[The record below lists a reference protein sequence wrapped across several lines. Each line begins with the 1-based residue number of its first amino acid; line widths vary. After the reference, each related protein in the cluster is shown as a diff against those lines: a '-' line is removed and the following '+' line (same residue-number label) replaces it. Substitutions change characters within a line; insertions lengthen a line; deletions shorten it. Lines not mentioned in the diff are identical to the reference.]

1 MNYVTPVGFR
11 DVVSEEAL
19 VREEL
24 TSRVKACFAAKGY
37 LPVETPTLE
46 VLDVMEA
53 GGHVPEAPFKFFDS
67 HGDLLAMRPDV
78 TMQVARM
85 CASRSEASGGIE
97 KPLRL
102 RYTQRVFREKT
113 IEAAARELTQ
123 CGAECL
129 GVPGREADLEL
140 VSMFA
145 SALEEC
151 GLTQFTIALGSAG
164 VLRDLLSESCAS
176 EQWQSAVLQAYHTS
190 NFVYLGELVEA
201 AERASAAKRVSAAE
215 RVSTGASGSTVV
227 EPSTDSTATNPSAI
241 DGGAATNSP
250 TGGAATESSTI
261 GGGAT
266 TELSTGAAATELSAS
281 DKNDNSTPSNSSTSD
296 TNSYKLADPAL
307 TNPGEVRLEVAQAI
321 FALSRLRGGKQA
333 LVEVRGLLEPF
344 GCEES
349 ITELEAVYDALVEQG
364 LGDKLLID
372 FSVMSSF
379 DYYTGLVFEAYAP
392 GLGSPLGGGGRYDN
406 LLASY
411 GAKKIPAAGFA
422 FYLEQVMAARQEA
435 ATRETTNNPRP
446 LRIAVPKGSLK
457 EGSVEVLKNAGLDVE
472 GLLDSGR
479 TLMLRNDEVEYLIV
493 RPTDAPIFVSLG
505 AADCGI
511 CGEDSLL
518 EASPDVVE
526 LVDLK
531 FGGCRFVVAES
542 KGTTEAVE
550 ERYRKLG
557 SIRVATKYPNI
568 TRSYYAKI
576 GMPVEIVKLHGN
588 IELAPITGMAERIV
602 DITATGTTLRENN
615 LVVVDDVLASTARFF
630 ANPSSFRTNPRVGQL
645 ADTLYKQAKEN

>member
-190 NFVYLGELVEA
+190 NFVYLRELVEA
-201 AERASAAKRVSAAE
+201 AERVSADE

-227 EPSTDSTATNPSAI
+227 ELPTDSTATNSPI
-241 DGGAATNSP
+241 GAATK
-250 TGGAATESSTI
+250 
-261 GGGAT
+261 
-266 TELSTGAAATELSAS
+266 LSTS
-281 DKNDNSTPSNSSTSD
+281 DKNDNPTPSNSSISD
-296 TNSYKLADPAL
+296 ANSYKLADPAL

>member
-24 TSRVKACFAAKGY
+24 TSRVRACFAARGY

-78 TMQVARM
+78 TMQIARM
-85 CASRSEASGGIE
+85 CASRSESTGGLT

-102 RYTQRVFREKT
+102 RYTQRVY
-113 IEAAARELTQ
+113 AGEL
-123 CGAECL
+123 
-129 GVPGREADLEL
+129 RN
-140 VSMFA
+140 
-145 SALEEC
+145 
-151 GLTQFTIALGSAG
+151 
-164 VLRDLLSESCAS
+164 LLSVSDAS
-176 EQWQSAVLQAYHTS
+176 KQWQDAVLQAYHTS
-190 NFVYLGELVEA
+190 NFVYLGELV
-201 AERASAAKRVSAAE
+201 
-215 RVSTGASGSTVV
+215 
-227 EPSTDSTATNPSAI
+227 
-241 DGGAATNSP
+241 
-250 TGGAATESSTI
+250 
-261 GGGAT
+261 
-266 TELSTGAAATELSAS
+266 AAAQRGQA
-281 DKNDNSTPSNSSTSD
+281 DKAQNRAQEQHQTKNAQDSQATD
-296 TNSYKLADPAL
+296 FKLADPAL
-307 TNPGEVRLEVAQAI
+307 DNPGNAKPEVAQAI

-333 LVEVRGLLEPF
+333 LKEVKALLAPF
-344 GCEES
+344 GCTAG
-349 ITELEAVYDALVEQG
+349 IAELEGVYDALVELG

-411 GAKKIPAAGFA
+411 GAEKIPAAGFA
-422 FYLEQVMAARQEA
+422 FYLEQVMAARQAAVQLAASHAEQITQEA
-435 ATRETTNNPRP
+435 SCSRRP

-457 EGSVEVLKNAGLDVE
+457 EGAVKVLADAGLDVE

-479 TLMLRNDEVEYLIV
+479 TLMLRNGDVEYLIV
-493 RPTDAPIFVSLG
+493 RPTDAPVFVSLG

-518 EASPDVVE
+518 EAAPDVVE

-550 ERYRKLG
+550 QRYRKLG

>member
-24 TSRVKACFAAKGY
+24 TSRVRACFAARGY

-78 TMQVARM
+78 TMQIARM
-85 CASRSEASGGIE
+85 CASRSESTGGLT

-113 IEAAARELTQ
+113 VEASARELAQ

-129 GVPGREADLEL
+129 GISGSSADVEL
-140 VSMFA
+140 ISMFA
-145 SALEEC
+145 RALEEC
-151 GLTQFTIALGSAG
+151 GLTRFTIALGSAG
-164 VLRDLLSESCAS
+164 VLRDLLSVSDAS
-176 EQWQSAVLQAYHTS
+176 KQWQDAVLQAYHTS
-190 NFVYLGELVEA
+190 NFVYLGELV
-201 AERASAAKRVSAAE
+201 
-215 RVSTGASGSTVV
+215 
-227 EPSTDSTATNPSAI
+227 
-241 DGGAATNSP
+241 
-250 TGGAATESSTI
+250 
-261 GGGAT
+261 
-266 TELSTGAAATELSAS
+266 AAAQRSQA
-281 DKNDNSTPSNSSTSD
+281 DKAQNRAQEQHQTKNAQSSQATD
-296 TNSYKLADPAL
+296 FKLADPAL
-307 TNPGEVRLEVAQAI
+307 DNPGNAKPEVAQAI

-333 LVEVRGLLEPF
+333 LKEVKALLAPF
-344 GCEES
+344 GCTAG
-349 ITELEAVYDALVEQG
+349 IAELEGVYDALVELG
-364 LGDKLLID
+364 LGGKLLID

-411 GAKKIPAAGFA
+411 GAEKIPAAGFA
-422 FYLEQVMAARQEA
+422 FYLEQVMAARQA
-435 ATRETTNNPRP
+435 AVQLAALHAQQITQETSCSRRP

-457 EGSVEVLKNAGLDVE
+457 EGAVKVLADAGLDVE

-479 TLMLRNDEVEYLIV
+479 TLMLRNGDVEYLIV
-493 RPTDAPIFVSLG
+493 RPTDAPVFVSLG

-518 EASPDVVE
+518 EAAPDVVE

-550 ERYRKLG
+550 QRYRKLG

>member
-24 TSRVKACFAAKGY
+24 TARVRACFAEQGY

-53 GGHVPEAPFKFFDS
+53 GGHVPAAPFKFFDS

-78 TMQVARM
+78 TMQIARM
-85 CASRSEASGGIE
+85 CATRADEVFG
-97 KPLRL
+97 PVRL

-113 IEAAARELTQ
+113 AEAAARELTQ
-123 CGAECL
+123 CGVECL
-129 GVPGREADLEL
+129 GVASKEADVEL
-140 VSMFA
+140 ISMFA
-145 SALEEC
+145 RALREC
-151 GLTQFTIALGSAG
+151 GLQRFTIALGSAG
-164 VLRDLLSESCAS
+164 VLRDLLEKSNAS
-176 EQWQSAVLQAYHTS
+176 DEWQSAVLQAYHTS
-190 NFVYLGELVEA
+190 NFVYLGELVQA
-201 AERASAAKRVSAAE
+201 AQAKANAMGEQTTANAVGATATATAANAGEPANN
-215 RVSTGASGSTVV
+215 TSGS
-227 EPSTDSTATNPSAI
+227 
-241 DGGAATNSP
+241 SP
-250 TGGAATESSTI
+250 AF
-261 GGGAT
+261 
-266 TELSTGAAATELSAS
+266 
-281 DKNDNSTPSNSSTSD
+281 
-296 TNSYKLADPAL
+296 KLADPAL
-307 TNPGEVRLEVAQAI
+307 ENPGDVDPVIAQAI
-321 FALSRLRGGKQA
+321 FSLSRLRGGKQA
-333 LVEVRGLLEPF
+333 LDEVRSLLEPV
-344 GCEES
+344 GCAAG
-349 ITELEAVYDALVEQG
+349 IAELEAIYDALVEAG
-364 LGDKLLID
+364 LSDSLLID

-392 GLGSPLGGGGRYDN
+392 GLGSPLGSGGRYDN

-411 GAKKIPAAGFA
+411 GASKIPAAGFA
-422 FYLEQVMAARQEA
+422 FYLEQVMAAREA
-435 ATRETTNNPRP
+435 ASSAAGVAAASASASAAATNADAGASSLSGETASATRP

-457 EGSVEVLKNAGLDVE
+457 EGSVAVLEQAGLNVDN
-472 GLLDSGR
+472 LLDSGR
-479 TLMLRNDEVEYLIV
+479 TLMLRNDDVEYLIV
-493 RPTDAPIFVSLG
+493 RPTDAPVFVALG

-518 EASPDVVE
+518 EAAPDVVE

-542 KGTTEAVE
+542 AGTTEAVE

-645 ADTLYKQAKEN
+645 ADTLYAQAKEN

>member
-24 TSRVKACFAAKGY
+24 TSRVRACFAARGY

-78 TMQVARM
+78 TMQIARM
-85 CASRSEASGGIE
+85 CASRSESTGGLT

-113 IEAAARELTQ
+113 VEASARELTQ

-129 GVPGREADLEL
+129 GISGSSADVEL
-140 VSMFA
+140 ISMFA
-145 SALEEC
+145 RALEEC
-151 GLTQFTIALGSAG
+151 GLTRFTIALGSAG
-164 VLRDLLSESCAS
+164 VLRDLLSVSDAS
-176 EQWQSAVLQAYHTS
+176 KQWQDAVLQAYHTS
-190 NFVYLGELVEA
+190 NFVYLGELV
-201 AERASAAKRVSAAE
+201 
-215 RVSTGASGSTVV
+215 
-227 EPSTDSTATNPSAI
+227 
-241 DGGAATNSP
+241 
-250 TGGAATESSTI
+250 
-261 GGGAT
+261 
-266 TELSTGAAATELSAS
+266 AAAQRGQA
-281 DKNDNSTPSNSSTSD
+281 DKAQNRAQEQHQTKNVQDSQATD
-296 TNSYKLADPAL
+296 FKLADPAL
-307 TNPGEVRLEVAQAI
+307 DNPGNAKPEVAQAI

-333 LVEVRGLLEPF
+333 LKEVKALLAPF
-344 GCEES
+344 GCTAG
-349 ITELEAVYDALVEQG
+349 IAELEGVYDALVELG

-411 GAKKIPAAGFA
+411 GAEKIPAAGFA
-422 FYLEQVMAARQEA
+422 FYLEQVMAARQA
-435 ATRETTNNPRP
+435 AVQLAALHAEQITQETSCSRRP

-457 EGSVEVLKNAGLDVE
+457 EGAVKVLADAGLDVE

-479 TLMLRNDEVEYLIV
+479 TLMLRNGDVEYLIV
-493 RPTDAPIFVSLG
+493 RPTDAPVFVSLG

-518 EASPDVVE
+518 EAAPDVVE

-550 ERYRKLG
+550 QRYRKLG

>member
-24 TSRVKACFAAKGY
+24 TSRVRSCFAARGY

-78 TMQVARM
+78 TMQIARM
-85 CASRSEASGGIE
+85 CAARSETMGGIT
-97 KPLRL
+97 KPLRI

-129 GVPGREADLEL
+129 GVAGSVADVEL
-140 VSMFA
+140 VSMMA
-145 SALEEC
+145 NALEEC
-151 GLTQFTIALGSAG
+151 GLTRFSIALGSAG
-164 VLRDLLSESCAS
+164 VLRDLLKASGAS

-190 NFVYLGELVEA
+190 NFVYLSQLVEA
-201 AERASAAKRVSAAE
+201 AERANAGAKEAAGAGTDEAAL
-215 RVSTGASGSTVV
+215 
-227 EPSTDSTATNPSAI
+227 
-241 DGGAATNSP
+241 AATD
-250 TGGAATESSTI
+250 E
-261 GGGAT
+261 
-266 TELSTGAAATELSAS
+266 AAAASAS
-281 DKNDNSTPSNSSTSD
+281 TENTNQAEKNF
-296 TNSYKLADPAL
+296 KLADPAL
-307 TNPGEVRLEVAQAI
+307 DNPGEVNLEVARAI

-333 LVEVRGLLEPF
+333 LQEVHALLEPF
-344 GCEES
+344 GCEAG
-349 ITELEAVYDALVEQG
+349 IVELETVYDALVEGG

-411 GAKKIPAAGFA
+411 GAEKVPAAGFA
-422 FYLEQVMAARQEA
+422 FYLEQVMAARQAAAQQAAREA
-435 ATRETTNNPRP
+435 EQKAANSESTNMQNRP

-457 EGSVEVLKNAGLDVE
+457 EGSVEVLKNAGLDVD

-479 TLMLRNDEVEYLIV
+479 TLMLRNGDVEYIIV
-493 RPTDAPIFVSLG
+493 RPTDAPVFVALG

-518 EASPDVVE
+518 EAAPDVVE

-645 ADTLYKQAKEN
+645 ANTLYAQAKEN

>member
-201 AERASAAKRVSAAE
+201 AKRASAAKRVSAAE

-227 EPSTDSTATNPSAI
+227 ESSTDSTATN
-241 DGGAATNSP
+241 SP
-250 TGGAATESSTI
+250 I
-261 GGGAT
+261 
-266 TELSTGAAATELSAS
+266 GAAATELSAS

-321 FALSRLRGGKQA
+321 FVLSRLRGGKQA

-344 GCEES
+344 GCEEP

>member
-24 TSRVKACFAAKGY
+24 TSRVRACFAARGY

-78 TMQVARM
+78 TMQIARM
-85 CASRSEASGGIE
+85 CASRSESTGGLT

-113 IEAAARELTQ
+113 VEASARELTQ

-129 GVPGREADLEL
+129 GISGSSADVEL
-140 VSMFA
+140 ISMFA
-145 SALEEC
+145 RALEEC
-151 GLTQFTIALGSAG
+151 GLTRFTIALGSAG
-164 VLRDLLSESCAS
+164 VLRDLLSVSDAS
-176 EQWQSAVLQAYHTS
+176 KQWQDAVLQAYHTS
-190 NFVYLGELVEA
+190 NFVYLGELV
-201 AERASAAKRVSAAE
+201 
-215 RVSTGASGSTVV
+215 
-227 EPSTDSTATNPSAI
+227 
-241 DGGAATNSP
+241 
-250 TGGAATESSTI
+250 
-261 GGGAT
+261 
-266 TELSTGAAATELSAS
+266 AAAQRGQA
-281 DKNDNSTPSNSSTSD
+281 DKAQNRAQEQHQTKNAQDSQATD
-296 TNSYKLADPAL
+296 FKLADPAL
-307 TNPGEVRLEVAQAI
+307 DNPGNAKPEVAQAI

-333 LVEVRGLLEPF
+333 LKEVKALLAPF
-344 GCEES
+344 GCTAG
-349 ITELEAVYDALVEQG
+349 IAELEGVYDALVELG

-411 GAKKIPAAGFA
+411 GAEKIPAAGFA
-422 FYLEQVMAARQEA
+422 FYLEQVMAARQAAVQLAASHAEQITQEA
-435 ATRETTNNPRP
+435 SCSRRP

-457 EGSVEVLKNAGLDVE
+457 EGAVKVLADAGLDVE

-479 TLMLRNDEVEYLIV
+479 TLMLRNGDVEYLIV
-493 RPTDAPIFVSLG
+493 RPTDAPVFVSLG

-518 EASPDVVE
+518 EAAPDVVE

-550 ERYRKLG
+550 QRYRKLG

-588 IELAPITGMAERIV
+588 IELAPITGMAERVV

>member
-1 MNYVTPVGFR
+1 M
-11 DVVSEEAL
+11 
-19 VREEL
+19 
-24 TSRVKACFAAKGY
+24 
-37 LPVETPTLE
+37 
-46 VLDVMEA
+46 
-53 GGHVPEAPFKFFDS
+53 
-67 HGDLLAMRPDV
+67 
-78 TMQVARM
+78 
-85 CASRSEASGGIE
+85 
-97 KPLRL
+97 
-102 RYTQRVFREKT
+102 
-113 IEAAARELTQ
+113 
-123 CGAECL
+123 
-129 GVPGREADLEL
+129 
-140 VSMFA
+140 
-145 SALEEC
+145 
-151 GLTQFTIALGSAG
+151 
-164 VLRDLLSESCAS
+164 
-176 EQWQSAVLQAYHTS
+176 
-190 NFVYLGELVEA
+190 
-201 AERASAAKRVSAAE
+201 
-215 RVSTGASGSTVV
+215 
-227 EPSTDSTATNPSAI
+227 
-241 DGGAATNSP
+241 
-250 TGGAATESSTI
+250 
-261 GGGAT
+261 
-266 TELSTGAAATELSAS
+266 
-281 DKNDNSTPSNSSTSD
+281 
-296 TNSYKLADPAL
+296 
-307 TNPGEVRLEVAQAI
+307 AQAI

-333 LVEVRGLLEPF
+333 LIEVRGLLEPF

-435 ATRETTNNPRP
+435 ATGETTNNPRP

>member
-24 TSRVKACFAAKGY
+24 IARVRACFAAQGY

-78 TMQVARM
+78 TMQIARM
-85 CASRSEASGGIE
+85 CAARSESVGGLSQ
-97 KPLRL
+97 PVRL

-113 IEAAARELTQ
+113 AEAAARELTQ

-129 GVPGREADLEL
+129 GVSGVEADVEL
-140 VSMFA
+140 VSMLA
-145 SALEEC
+145 HALEEC
-151 GLTQFTIALGSAG
+151 ELKDFTIALGSAG
-164 VLRDLLSESCAS
+164 VLRDLLRVSGAS
-176 EQWQSAVLQAYHTS
+176 DQWQAAVLQAYHTS
-190 NFVYLGELVEA
+190 NFVYLGELVNA
-201 AERASAAKRVSAAE
+201 AEARVDKAGSVNTENTAAPAV
-215 RVSTGASGSTVV
+215 
-227 EPSTDSTATNPSAI
+227 
-241 DGGAATNSP
+241 
-250 TGGAATESSTI
+250 
-261 GGGAT
+261 
-266 TELSTGAAATELSAS
+266 
-281 DKNDNSTPSNSSTSD
+281 NDF
-296 TNSYKLADPAL
+296 KLADPAL
-307 TNPGEVRLEVAQAI
+307 ENPGEVRTDVARAI

-333 LVEVRGLLEPF
+333 LDEVRALLEPF
-344 GCEES
+344 GCQS
-349 ITELEAVYDALVEQG
+349 GITELEAVYNALVEAG
-364 LGDKLLID
+364 LGGKLLID

-392 GLGSPLGGGGRYDN
+392 GLGSPLGSGGRYDN
-406 LLASY
+406 LLAAY
-411 GAKKIPAAGFA
+411 GAAKVPAAGFA
-422 FYLEQVMAARQEA
+422 FYLEQVMAAREA
-435 ATRETTNNPRP
+435 ASREGVREETDAKDSCDAEACEDASNAAAARP

-457 EGSVEVLKNAGLDVE
+457 EGAVEVLENAGLNVD

-479 TLMLRNDEVEYLIV
+479 TLMLRNGDVEYLIV
-493 RPTDAPIFVSLG
+493 RPTDAPVFVALG

-518 EASPDVVE
+518 EAAPDVVE

-542 KGTTEAVE
+542 EGTTAAVE

-645 ADTLYKQAKEN
+645 ADTLYAQAKEK

>member
-129 GVPGREADLEL
+129 GVPGREADIEL

-176 EQWQSAVLQAYHTS
+176 EKWQSAVLQAYHTS

-201 AERASAAKRVSAAE
+201 AERVSADE
-215 RVSTGASGSTVV
+215 RVSTGASGSTVT
-227 EPSTDSTATNPSAI
+227 ELPI
-241 DGGAATNSP
+241 
-250 TGGAATESSTI
+250 GAATELPT
-261 GGGAT
+261 
-266 TELSTGAAATELSAS
+266 S
-281 DKNDNSTPSNSSTSD
+281 DDNGNSTSSNPSTSD
-296 TNSYKLADPAL
+296 ANSYKLADPAL

-435 ATRETTNNPRP
+435 ATGETTNNPRP

-542 KGTTEAVE
+542 KGTTESVE

>member
-227 EPSTDSTATNPSAI
+227 ESSTDSTVTNPSAI

-250 TGGAATESSTI
+250 I
-261 GGGAT
+261 
-266 TELSTGAAATELSAS
+266 GAAATKLSAS
-281 DKNDNSTPSNSSTSD
+281 DNNDNSTPSNSSTSD

-435 ATRETTNNPRP
+435 ATRETTNNLRP

>member
-24 TSRVKACFAAKGY
+24 TSRVRACFAARGY

-78 TMQVARM
+78 TMQIARM
-85 CASRSEASGGIE
+85 CASRSESTGGLT

-113 IEAAARELTQ
+113 VEASARELTQ

-129 GVPGREADLEL
+129 GISGSSADVEL
-140 VSMFA
+140 ISMFA
-145 SALEEC
+145 RALEEC
-151 GLTQFTIALGSAG
+151 GLTRFTIALGSAG
-164 VLRDLLSESCAS
+164 VLRDLLSVSDAS
-176 EQWQSAVLQAYHTS
+176 KQWQDAVLQAYHTS
-190 NFVYLGELVEA
+190 NFVYLGELV
-201 AERASAAKRVSAAE
+201 
-215 RVSTGASGSTVV
+215 
-227 EPSTDSTATNPSAI
+227 
-241 DGGAATNSP
+241 
-250 TGGAATESSTI
+250 
-261 GGGAT
+261 
-266 TELSTGAAATELSAS
+266 AAAQRGQA
-281 DKNDNSTPSNSSTSD
+281 DKAQNRAQEQYQTKNAQSSQATD
-296 TNSYKLADPAL
+296 FKLADPAL
-307 TNPGEVRLEVAQAI
+307 DNPGNAKPEVAQAI

-333 LVEVRGLLEPF
+333 LKEVKALLAPF
-344 GCEES
+344 GCTAG
-349 ITELEAVYDALVEQG
+349 IAELEGVYDALVELG

-411 GAKKIPAAGFA
+411 GAEKIPAAGFA
-422 FYLEQVMAARQEA
+422 FYLEQVMAARQA
-435 ATRETTNNPRP
+435 AVQLAALHAEQITQETSCSRRP

-457 EGSVEVLKNAGLDVE
+457 EGAVKVLADAGLDVE

-479 TLMLRNDEVEYLIV
+479 TLMLRNGDVEYLIV
-493 RPTDAPIFVSLG
+493 RPTDAPVFVSLG

-518 EASPDVVE
+518 EAAPDVVE

-550 ERYRKLG
+550 QRYRKLG

>member
-241 DGGAATNSP
+241 DGGTATNSPIGAAATNSP
-250 TGGAATESSTI
+250 I
-261 GGGAT
+261 
-266 TELSTGAAATELSAS
+266 GAAATELSAS

>member
-24 TSRVKACFAAKGY
+24 TARVRACFAEQGY

-46 VLDVMEA
+46 VLDVMEV
-53 GGHVPEAPFKFFDS
+53 GGHVPAAPFKFFDS

-78 TMQVARM
+78 TMQIARM
-85 CASRSEASGGIE
+85 CATRADEVFG
-97 KPLRL
+97 PVRL

-113 IEAAARELTQ
+113 AEAAARELTQ
-123 CGAECL
+123 CGVECL
-129 GVPGREADLEL
+129 GVASKEADVEL
-140 VSMFA
+140 ISMFA
-145 SALEEC
+145 RALREC
-151 GLTQFTIALGSAG
+151 GLQRFTIALGSAG
-164 VLRDLLSESCAS
+164 VLRDLLEKSNAS
-176 EQWQSAVLQAYHTS
+176 DEWQSAVLQAYHTS
-190 NFVYLGELVEA
+190 NFVYLGELVQA
-201 AERASAAKRVSAAE
+201 TQAKANA
-215 RVSTGASGSTVV
+215 TGEQVV
-227 EPSTDSTATNPSAI
+227 ANAV
-241 DGGAATNSP
+241 
-250 TGGAATESSTI
+250 
-261 GGGAT
+261 
-266 TELSTGAAATELSAS
+266 GAAATAANAEESANNAS
-281 DKNDNSTPSNSSTSD
+281 GSSPAF
-296 TNSYKLADPAL
+296 KLADPAL
-307 TNPGEVRLEVAQAI
+307 ENPGDVDPVIAQAI
-321 FALSRLRGGKQA
+321 FSLSRLRGGKQA
-333 LVEVRGLLEPF
+333 LDEVRSLLEPV
-344 GCEES
+344 GCAAG
-349 ITELEAVYDALVEQG
+349 IAELEAIYDALVEAG
-364 LGDKLLID
+364 LSDSLLID

-392 GLGSPLGGGGRYDN
+392 GLGSPLGSGGRYDN

-411 GAKKIPAAGFA
+411 GASKIPAAGFA
-422 FYLEQVMAARQEA
+422 FYLEQVMAAREA
-435 ATRETTNNPRP
+435 ASSVAGGASASASAAATNEDAGAGVPSGETASATRP

-457 EGSVEVLKNAGLDVE
+457 EGSVAVLEQAGLNVDN
-472 GLLDSGR
+472 LLDSGR
-479 TLMLRNDEVEYLIV
+479 TLMLRNDDVEYLIV
-493 RPTDAPIFVSLG
+493 RPTDAPVFVALG

-518 EASPDVVE
+518 EAAPDVVE

-542 KGTTEAVE
+542 AGTTEAVE

-645 ADTLYKQAKEN
+645 ADTLYAQAKEN

>member
-19 VREEL
+19 VRENL
-24 TSRVKACFAAKGY
+24 ISRVRSCFAARGY

-78 TMQVARM
+78 TMQIARM
-85 CASRSEASGGIE
+85 CAARSDAMGGIT

-113 IEAAARELTQ
+113 VEAAARELTQ

-129 GVPGREADLEL
+129 GVSSIEADIEL
-140 VSMFA
+140 VSMLA
-145 SALEEC
+145 TTLEEC
-151 GLTQFTIALGSAG
+151 GLTRFTIALGSAG
-164 VLRDLLSESCAS
+164 VLRDLLKVSGATD
-176 EQWQSAVLQAYHTS
+176 QWQAAVLQAYHTS
-190 NFVYLGELVEA
+190 NFVYLSEL
-201 AERASAAKRVSAAE
+201 VSAAE
-215 RVSTGASGSTVV
+215 KV
-227 EPSTDSTATNPSAI
+227 EP
-241 DGGAATNSP
+241 
-250 TGGAATESSTI
+250 
-261 GGGAT
+261 
-266 TELSTGAAATELSAS
+266 
-281 DKNDNSTPSNSSTSD
+281 KNF
-296 TNSYKLADPAL
+296 KLADPAL
-307 TNPGEVRLEVAQAI
+307 SNPGSVDLQVARAI
-321 FALSRLRGGKQA
+321 FELSRLRGGKQA
-333 LVEVRGLLEPF
+333 LEDVRALLKPF
-344 GCEES
+344 GCES
-349 ITELEAVYDALVEQG
+349 GIAELETVFEALVERG
-364 LGDKLLID
+364 LGEKILID

-406 LLASY
+406 LLAAY
-411 GAKKIPAAGFA
+411 GAEKVPAAGFA
-422 FYLEQVMAARQEA
+422 FYLEQVMAARQAAVQFALREA
-435 ATRETTNNPRP
+435 EGKAVQACQACVDDTLASEKTSARP

-457 EGSVEVLKNAGLDVE
+457 EGSVEVLKNAGLDVD

-479 TLMLRNDEVEYLIV
+479 TLMLRNGDVEYIIV
-493 RPTDAPIFVSLG
+493 RPTDAPVFVSLG

-518 EASPDVVE
+518 EAMPDVVE

-568 TRSYYAKI
+568 TRSYYDKI

-630 ANPSSFRTNPRVGQL
+630 ANPPSFRTNPRVGEL
-645 ADTLYKQAKEN
+645 ANTLYAQAKEN

>member
-19 VREEL
+19 VRENL
-24 TSRVKACFAAKGY
+24 ISRVRSCFAARGY

-78 TMQVARM
+78 TMQIARM
-85 CASRSEASGGIE
+85 CAARSDAMGGIT

-113 IEAAARELTQ
+113 VEAAARELTQ

-129 GVPGREADLEL
+129 GVSSVEADIEL
-140 VSMFA
+140 VSMLA
-145 SALEEC
+145 TTLEEC
-151 GLTQFTIALGSAG
+151 GLTRFTIALGSAG
-164 VLRDLLSESCAS
+164 VLRDLLKVSGAS
-176 EQWQSAVLQAYHTS
+176 EQWQAAVLQAYHTS
-190 NFVYLGELVEA
+190 NFVYLSEL
-201 AERASAAKRVSAAE
+201 VSAAE
-215 RVSTGASGSTVV
+215 KV
-227 EPSTDSTATNPSAI
+227 DS
-241 DGGAATNSP
+241 
-250 TGGAATESSTI
+250 
-261 GGGAT
+261 
-266 TELSTGAAATELSAS
+266 
-281 DKNDNSTPSNSSTSD
+281 KNF
-296 TNSYKLADPAL
+296 KLADPAL
-307 TNPGEVRLEVAQAI
+307 SNPGSVDLQVARAI
-321 FALSRLRGGKQA
+321 FELSRLRGGKQA
-333 LVEVRGLLEPF
+333 LEDVRALLKPF
-344 GCEES
+344 GCES
-349 ITELEAVYDALVEQG
+349 GIAELETVFEALVERG
-364 LGDKLLID
+364 LGEKILID

-406 LLASY
+406 LLAAY
-411 GAKKIPAAGFA
+411 GAEKVPAAGFA
-422 FYLEQVMAARQEA
+422 FYLEQVMAARQAAVQFALREA
-435 ATRETTNNPRP
+435 EGKAVQACQACADDTLASEKTSARP

-457 EGSVEVLKNAGLDVE
+457 EGSVEVLKNAGLDVD

-479 TLMLRNDEVEYLIV
+479 TLMLRNGDVEYIIV
-493 RPTDAPIFVSLG
+493 RPTDAPVFVSLG

-518 EASPDVVE
+518 EAMPDVVE

-568 TRSYYAKI
+568 TRSYYNKI

-630 ANPSSFRTNPRVGQL
+630 ANPSSFRTNPRVGEL
-645 ADTLYKQAKEN
+645 ANTLYAQAKEN

>member
-24 TSRVKACFAAKGY
+24 TSRVRACFAARGY

-78 TMQVARM
+78 TMQIARM
-85 CASRSEASGGIE
+85 CASRSESTGGLT

-113 IEAAARELTQ
+113 VEASARELTQ

-129 GVPGREADLEL
+129 GISGSSADVEL
-140 VSMFA
+140 ISMFA
-145 SALEEC
+145 RALEEC
-151 GLTQFTIALGSAG
+151 GLTRFTIALGSAG
-164 VLRDLLSESCAS
+164 VLRDLLSVSDAS
-176 EQWQSAVLQAYHTS
+176 KQWQDAVLQAYHTS
-190 NFVYLGELVEA
+190 NFVYLGELV
-201 AERASAAKRVSAAE
+201 
-215 RVSTGASGSTVV
+215 
-227 EPSTDSTATNPSAI
+227 
-241 DGGAATNSP
+241 
-250 TGGAATESSTI
+250 
-261 GGGAT
+261 
-266 TELSTGAAATELSAS
+266 AAAQRGQA
-281 DKNDNSTPSNSSTSD
+281 DKAQNRAQEQHQTKNVQDSQATD
-296 TNSYKLADPAL
+296 FKLADPAL
-307 TNPGEVRLEVAQAI
+307 DNPGNAKPEVAQAI

-333 LVEVRGLLEPF
+333 LKEVKALLAPF
-344 GCEES
+344 GCMAG
-349 ITELEAVYDALVEQG
+349 IAELEGVYDALVELG

-411 GAKKIPAAGFA
+411 GAEKIPAAGFA
-422 FYLEQVMAARQEA
+422 FYLEQVMAARQA
-435 ATRETTNNPRP
+435 AVQLAASHAEQITQETSCSRRP

-457 EGSVEVLKNAGLDVE
+457 EGAVKVLADAGLDVE

-479 TLMLRNDEVEYLIV
+479 TLMLRNGDVEYLIV
-493 RPTDAPIFVSLG
+493 RPTDAPVFVSLG

-518 EASPDVVE
+518 EAAPDVVE

-550 ERYRKLG
+550 QRYRKLG

>member
-227 EPSTDSTATNPSAI
+227 ESSTDST
-241 DGGAATNSP
+241 ATNSP
-250 TGGAATESSTI
+250 TGGAVTNLSAI
-261 GGGAT
+261 G
-266 TELSTGAAATELSAS
+266 GAAATELPIAAATGPSTS
-281 DKNDNSTPSNSSTSD
+281 DENDNSTSSNSSTSD

>member
-24 TSRVKACFAAKGY
+24 TSRVRACFAARGY

-78 TMQVARM
+78 TMQIARM
-85 CASRSEASGGIE
+85 CASRSESTGGLT

-113 IEAAARELTQ
+113 VEASARELTQ

-129 GVPGREADLEL
+129 GISGSSADVEL
-140 VSMFA
+140 ISMFA
-145 SALEEC
+145 RALEEC
-151 GLTQFTIALGSAG
+151 GLTRFTIALGSAG
-164 VLRDLLSESCAS
+164 VLRDLLSVSDAS
-176 EQWQSAVLQAYHTS
+176 KQWQDAVLQAYHTS
-190 NFVYLGELVEA
+190 NFVYLGELV
-201 AERASAAKRVSAAE
+201 
-215 RVSTGASGSTVV
+215 
-227 EPSTDSTATNPSAI
+227 
-241 DGGAATNSP
+241 
-250 TGGAATESSTI
+250 
-261 GGGAT
+261 
-266 TELSTGAAATELSAS
+266 AAAQRGQADKAQNRAQEQYQTKSAQ
-281 DKNDNSTPSNSSTSD
+281 SSQAKD
-296 TNSYKLADPAL
+296 FKLADPAL
-307 TNPGEVRLEVAQAI
+307 DNPGNAKPEVAQAI

-333 LVEVRGLLEPF
+333 LKEVKALLAPF
-344 GCEES
+344 GCTAG
-349 ITELEAVYDALVEQG
+349 IAELEGVYDALVELG

-411 GAKKIPAAGFA
+411 GAEKIPAAGFA
-422 FYLEQVMAARQEA
+422 FYLEQVMAARQA
-435 ATRETTNNPRP
+435 AVQLAALHAEQMTQETSCSRRP

-457 EGSVEVLKNAGLDVE
+457 EGAVKVLADAGLDVE

-479 TLMLRNDEVEYLIV
+479 TLMLRNGDVEYLIV
-493 RPTDAPIFVSLG
+493 RPTDAPVFVSLG

-518 EASPDVVE
+518 EAAPDVVE

-550 ERYRKLG
+550 QRYRKLG

>member
-24 TSRVKACFAAKGY
+24 TSRVRACFAARGY

-78 TMQVARM
+78 TMQIARM
-85 CASRSEASGGIE
+85 CASRSESTGGLT

-113 IEAAARELTQ
+113 VEASARELTQ

-129 GVPGREADLEL
+129 GISGSSADVEL
-140 VSMFA
+140 ISMFA
-145 SALEEC
+145 RALEEC
-151 GLTQFTIALGSAG
+151 GLTRFTIALGSAG
-164 VLRDLLSESCAS
+164 VLRDLLSVSDAS
-176 EQWQSAVLQAYHTS
+176 KQWQDAVLQAYHTS
-190 NFVYLGELVEA
+190 NFVYLGELV
-201 AERASAAKRVSAAE
+201 
-215 RVSTGASGSTVV
+215 
-227 EPSTDSTATNPSAI
+227 
-241 DGGAATNSP
+241 
-250 TGGAATESSTI
+250 
-261 GGGAT
+261 
-266 TELSTGAAATELSAS
+266 AAAQRGQA
-281 DKNDNSTPSNSSTSD
+281 DKAQNRAQEQHQTKNAQSSQATD
-296 TNSYKLADPAL
+296 FKLADPAL
-307 TNPGEVRLEVAQAI
+307 DNPGNAKSEVAQAI

-333 LVEVRGLLEPF
+333 LKEVKALLAPF
-344 GCEES
+344 GCTAG
-349 ITELEAVYDALVEQG
+349 IAELEGVYDALVELG

-411 GAKKIPAAGFA
+411 GAEKIPAAGFA
-422 FYLEQVMAARQEA
+422 FYLEQVMAARQA
-435 ATRETTNNPRP
+435 AVQLAASHAEQITQETSCSRRP

-457 EGSVEVLKNAGLDVE
+457 EGAVKVLADAGLDVE

-479 TLMLRNDEVEYLIV
+479 TLMLRNGDVEYLIV
-493 RPTDAPIFVSLG
+493 RPTDAPVFVSLG

-518 EASPDVVE
+518 EAAPDVVE

-550 ERYRKLG
+550 QRYRKLG

>member
-11 DVVSEEAL
+11 DVVSEESL

-201 AERASAAKRVSAAE
+201 AERASAAE
-215 RVSTGASGSTVV
+215 RVSTGASDGA
-227 EPSTDSTATNPSAI
+227 ATELPT
-241 DGGAATNSP
+241 GGAATNSP
-250 TGGAATESSTI
+250 IGAV
-261 GGGAT
+261 
-266 TELSTGAAATELSAS
+266 ATELPTS
-281 DKNDNSTPSNSSTSD
+281 DDNGNSTSSNPSTSD
-296 TNSYKLADPAL
+296 ANSYKLADPAL

-435 ATRETTNNPRP
+435 ATGETTNNPRP